1 MSLVIYYKKS
11 FLGAAY
17 ANVEIPYY
25 EESMDEDICIEK
37 EMPFLKFYGLEGY
50 LNYENAP
57 VEVKTFLSVKH
68 FPDKVYDISLCSPD
82 VTMSLLKL
90 QNGRIFAPYMAMNY
104 VFIKRLNEQILDL
117 DVVVNDEGDVK
128 HCKSLEEILR
138 EKHRMLDI
146 LRNRDINE
154 RYSVTPDTD
163 NITVYTADLSW
174 NMSNNLRSMY
184 ENCKKEVALKFNID
198 TKCRMLLIG
207 HTGDLVHDLIV
218 SAMDNKVIFDSKN
231 NRLEIECFD
240 LYELEKQYE
249 KLKER
254 NVVFGNNVFD
264 TLFKSNELKLY
275 VFDNVDKVVLKR
287 PDLLDDFMEYI
298 ENEST
303 KTRFIFFARYFS
315 NSLVTSFDERGG
327 VRVADVTVKR
337 ANNAVKINISGGQ
350 DLCE

>member
-1 MSLVIYYKKS
+1 MSLVVYYKKS

-17 ANVEIPYY
+17 ANVEIPYF
-25 EESMDEDICIEK
+25 EETMDRDICIEK

-163 NITVYTADLSW
+163 N
-174 NMSNNLRSMY
+174 
-184 ENCKKEVALKFNID
+184 C
-198 TKCRMLLIG
+198 
-207 HTGDLVHDLIV
+207 
-218 SAMDNKVIFDSKN
+218 
-231 NRLEIECFD
+231 
-240 LYELEKQYE
+240 LY
-249 KLKER
+249 
-254 NVVFGNNVFD
+254 
-264 TLFKSNELKLY
+264 S
-275 VFDNVDKVVLKR
+275 
-287 PDLLDDFMEYI
+287 
-298 ENEST
+298 
-303 KTRFIFFARYFS
+303 RFI
-315 NSLVTSFDERGG
+315 LEH
-327 VRVADVTVKR
+327 
-337 ANNAVKINISGGQ
+337 
-350 DLCE
+350 E